1 VVVPN
6 SAVGFRFYHPVDV
19 RYADIDAQRHVNN
32 VVFFTYM
39 ESARAAYLQ
48 HLGLWDGKDFLDIG
62 IILVKAECEYLRPI
76 AYGTALRVGVRTE
89 RLGTKSLTFAYAIE
103 TVAAQ
108 ELKATGT
115 TVSVAY
121 DYHAMRSIAV
131 PAAWRTRIEDFEAS
145 GRPPLARCT

>member
-1 VVVPN
+1 VAAPTPVG
-6 SAVGFRFYHPVDV
+6 GFRFYHPVDV

-48 HLGLWDGKDFLDIG
+48 HLGLWDGQEFLDIG

-89 RLGTKSLTFAYAIE
+89 RLGVKSLTFVYAIE
-103 TVAAQ
+103 AVAAQ
-108 ELKATGT
+108 ELKAAGT

-121 DYHAMRSIAV
+121 DYHALRSIAV
-131 PAAWRTRIEDFEAS
+131 PAAWRTRIEDFEAR
-145 GRPPLARCT
+145 G